1 MMKSLSKAIRLL
13 DNNSKKGNISA
24 SFQLFE
30 NYEDGK
36 DIAIDL
42 SKSTYYFEK
51 CKSALGYD
59 ESSHLETPNNK
70 ITLEHIDL
78 HFFRKFDHLRVPL
91 EGDMTVLI
99 GNNGAGKTTI
109 LDAIS
114 RTFSWIN
121 ARIVTKGRNGRV
133 LEDHDVTIGKDE
145 NAEVNATFNLGS
157 STRFDGSLVRPAKG
171 LETPKSSKL
180 ENYKNLSNLYRT
192 INSRT
197 KKNTNNEINIPLF
210 AFYSVERSNIKS
222 NITFDLEKL
231 SENSVESRFDALDKS
246 VLDGT
251 GNINDFLKWF
261 IFIDNLANSN
271 EIKNLEKLR
280 SESDALKEFVTNE
293 SHPLH
298 SILINKNKEIE
309 ELEIKINNSDSGIF
323 HSVINSVKSAIA
335 LAVPSVSDIFVDR
348 SSGRAEVRLINE
360 NTNINITQASKG
372 QQVYISL
379 IADIAKRLIQLN
391 PLLKNP
397 LNGQGIILIDEIEL
411 HLHPEWQRTI
421 LGKLTKTFPNI
432 QFIVTTHSPIV
443 LSGVRKNKIRTLG
456 TDSDDRNIAAPPL
469 AQSYARTPSEVL
481 ETIMYVNFDASFPE
495 KSKLTK
501 YKNFIEQG
509 DFNSEQAESL
519 RIELEEA
526 LGSAHEE
533 LIRLSMVKR
542 RREKL
547 G

>member
-1 MMKSLSKAIRLL
+1 MKSLSKAIRLL

-30 NYEDGK
+30 TYEDGK

-42 SKSTYYFEK
+42 SKSKYYFEM

-70 ITLEHIDL
+70 ITLEYIDL

-91 EGDMTVLI
+91 EGDITVLI

-197 KKNTNNEINIPLF
+197 KENTNKEINIPLF

-231 SENSVESRFDALDKS
+231 SESSAESRFDALDKS

-280 SESDALKEFVTNE
+280 IESDALKEFVKNE

-309 ELEIKINNSDSGIF
+309 ELEIKIKNSDSGVF
-323 HSVINSVKSAIA
+323 HSVINSVKSAIT

-348 SSGRAEVRLINE
+348 SSGRAEIRLINE
-360 NTNINITQASKG
+360 NTNININQASKG
-372 QQVYISL
+372 QHVYISL
-379 IADIAKRLIQLN
+379 VADIAKRLIQLN

-397 LNGQGIILIDEIEL
+397 LNGQGIVLIDEIEL

-421 LGKLTKTFPNI
+421 LEKLTKTFPNI
-432 QFIVTTHSPIV
+432 QFIVTTHSPMV
-443 LSGVRKNKIRTLG
+443 LSGIKKNKIRTLG
-456 TDSDDRNIAAPPL
+456 TDSDDRNIATPPL

-501 YKNFIEQG
+501 YKNLIEQG